1 MAPAHQRSVKDSN
14 TMACVPVMADSVSEE
29 RETVSVCVV
38 WEGSPSMTGFLEDPE
53 TLLGGLSLSAAV
65 MGDSAL
71 SECRINRDTLDL
83 TVNCGLCLG
92 EEWDASSWSHSL
104 GAEP

>member
-1 MAPAHQRSVKDSN
+1 MGLQ
-14 TMACVPVMADSVSEE
+14 
-29 RETVSVCVV
+29 
-38 WEGSPSMTGFLEDPE
+38 GFLEDPE
-53 TLLGGLSLSAAV
+53 TLLGGPSLSAAV
-65 MGDSAL
+65 MGDSVL

-92 EEWDASSWSHSL
+92 EAWDASSWSHSL

>member
-1 MAPAHQRSVKDSN
+1 MI
-14 TMACVPVMADSVSEE
+14 
-29 RETVSVCVV
+29 
-38 WEGSPSMTGFLEDPE
+38 GTGRISRGPE
-53 TLLGGLSLSAAV
+53 TLLGRPSLSAAV

-71 SECRINRDTLDL
+71 SECRTDRDTLDL

-92 EEWDASSWSHSL
+92 EEWDALSWSHSL